1 MDVVDLKAK
10 VKNKEINFFLNDG
23 YIYCKNN
30 KTEEIAIVG
39 NYYCIDVQANGIK
52 IINENHDVMYLN
64 KINKKSNYIYI
75 SENMDL
81 KLLEAFG
88 FKKRKEDGHYV
99 KKVYLCNEDDD
110 KNFYDIDPKTRLLRL
125 TRLDGELDNTIIN
138 LVKAGF
144 IR

>member
-1 MDVVDLKAK
+1 MDVVELKTK

-39 NYYCIDVQANGIK
+39 NYYCIDVSAKGIK
-52 IINENHDVMYLN
+52 IIDENHNVMYLN
-64 KINKKSNYIYI
+64 KISEKPNLIYI

-81 KLLEAFG
+81 KLLKSLG
-88 FKKRKEDGHYV
+88 FQLREDGHYV
-99 KKVYLCNEDDD
+99 KKVYLCNENDD
-110 KNFYDIDPKTRLLRL
+110 KNFYDIDPKTRILKL
-125 TRLDGELDNTIIN
+125 TRLDGDLDDTIIN
-138 LVKAGF
+138 LVKGGF

>member
-1 MDVVDLKAK
+1 MDVVDLKTK

-39 NYYCIDVQANGIK
+39 NYYCVEVSAKEIK
-52 IINENHDVMYLN
+52 IIDENHNVMHLN
-64 KINKKSNYIYI
+64 EINEKSNLIYI
-75 SENMDL
+75 SKNTDL
-81 KLLEAFG
+81 ALLKSLG
-88 FKKRKEDGHYV
+88 FHLCRDGHYV
-99 KKVYLCNEDDD
+99 KRVYLCNENDD
-110 KNFYDIDPKTRLLRL
+110 KNFYDIDPKTRILKL
-125 TRLDGELDNTIIN
+125 TRLDGDLDDTIIK